1 MPLMLALM
9 AVSAFAQ
16 NQMPPIP
23 IDKDVRIGKL
33 DNGLTYY
40 IRYNNWPENRAE
52 FYIAQ
57 RVGSIQEDENQR
69 GLAHFLEHMCFNGT
83 QNYPGDSILRYCES
97 IGVKFGTD
105 INAYTSTDRTVYNIS
120 NVPTGNVN
128 ALDSCLLILHDWA
141 DGLLLEPK
149 EIDKERGVIHEE
161 WRLRTSPVMRMLYRC
176 LPTLYPGSKYG
187 ERLPIGLLSVI
198 DNFEYQALRDYYE
211 KWYRPDNQAIIVVGD
226 VDVDRT
232 EAQIK
237 KMFSGI
243 VMPKNPAPVVRE
255 AVPDNNEMIVVVE
268 KDKELSS
275 NSIELYFKRDGVEP
289 EQKAN
294 MDYFVVDM
302 VNSACRSMLNE
313 RLQDYVKQPD
323 CPFVDVY
330 VGNDNFLVSDTKDAL
345 SLSVSPK
352 DGMSEQSVAAA
363 YREALRASR
372 FGFTAT
378 EYNRYKQRL
387 NSSLDKQYSNKDKR
401 TNASFCMAYADH
413 FCDNEPIPSIDDYY
427 QVMKQI
433 IPAIPLDVVNMCMAK
448 MVSNTDTNVVVL
460 SLNIEKEGAVYPK
473 EENLKKAV
481 QQVRTEQLTAYVDN
495 VKNEPLIQKLPKA
508 GKIKSTKKNEVL
520 GYTELTLSNGAKV
533 LLMKT
538 DHKKDQVLF
547 EAVGQGGSSLYG
559 AEDYINLQMFSSVI
573 DQSGL
578 GNFSQS
584 ELLKALAG
592 KIVSVSP
599 SLDTRRVRLS
609 GSSTP
614 NDVETLLQL
623 IYLHFTKINKD
634 QEAFDNLMKQE
645 EISLKNKAL
654 SPDQAY
660 SDSLTVTMRC
670 HNPRFQPMELA
681 DLAKVNYDR
690 ILQIAKEQF
699 ANAAGFT
706 FSFVGNF
713 DEQAILPL
721 IERYLASLPAQKKV
735 VKGHD
740 VEPLPKGVVL
750 NHFTRKME
758 TPKAIGAVAWLS
770 EDIPA
775 TLENRIRASML
786 GQVASMIYIKQIR
799 EEASAAYYAG
809 ANANV
814 SREDEKNIAQLFAY
828 CPMKPEKGEIAMSIM
843 REELQKMATTV
854 DADMLTKVKEY
865 MLKNHADKLK
875 DNSYWQSR
883 IWSMYEYGL
892 DYHTNYDAI
901 VQAQTPATIAAFV
914 TELLKSGTRVEVVMM
929 PQE

>member
-1 MPLMLALM
+1 MPLMIALM
-9 AVSAFAQ
+9 VASAFAQ
-16 NQMPPIP
+16 SQMPPIP
-23 IDKDVRIGKL
+23 VDKDVRIGKL

-40 IRYNNWPENRAE
+40 IRHNNWPENRAE

-83 QNYPGDSILRYCES
+83 QNFPGDSILRYCES

-105 INAYTSTDRTVYNIS
+105 LNAYTSTDRTVYNIS

-187 ERLPIGLLSVI
+187 ERLPIGLMSVI

-237 KMFSGI
+237 KMFSDI
-243 VMPKNPAPVVRE
+243 VMPENPAPVVRE
-255 AVPDNNEMIVVVE
+255 TVPDNSEMIVVVE
-268 KDKELSS
+268 KDKEMSS
-275 NSIELYFKRDGVEP
+275 NSIDLYFKRDALEP
-289 EQKAN
+289 AQKAN
-294 MDYFVVDM
+294 LDYFVVDM
-302 VNSACRSMLNE
+302 VSSACRSMLNE
-313 RLQDYVKQPD
+313 RMQDFVKQAD
-323 CPFVDVY
+323 CPFVDIY
-330 VGNDNFLVSDTKDAL
+330 VGNGNFLVSDTKDAL
-345 SLSVSPK
+345 SLSVTPK
-352 DGMSEQSVAAA
+352 DGMSAQSLAAA

-433 IPAIPLDVVNMCMAK
+433 IPAIPLEVVNQCMAE
-448 MVSNTDTNVVVL
+448 MVSRTDTNVVVL
-460 SLNIEKEGAVYPK
+460 SLNIEKEGAVYPQAD
-473 EENLKKAV
+473 ELKSSV
-481 QQVRTEQLTAYVDN
+481 QQVRAEQLTAYVDN
-495 VKNEPLIQKLPKA
+495 VKDEPLIQKLPKA
-508 GKIKSTKKNEVL
+508 GKIKNTKKNEVL

-547 EAVGQGGSSLYG
+547 SAVGQGGSSLYG
-559 AEDYINLQMFSSVI
+559 ADDYINLKMFEAVI

-592 KIVSVSP
+592 KIVSITP
-599 SLDTRRVRLS
+599 SLDTRRVNLS

-740 VEPLPKGVVL
+740 VELLPKGVVL